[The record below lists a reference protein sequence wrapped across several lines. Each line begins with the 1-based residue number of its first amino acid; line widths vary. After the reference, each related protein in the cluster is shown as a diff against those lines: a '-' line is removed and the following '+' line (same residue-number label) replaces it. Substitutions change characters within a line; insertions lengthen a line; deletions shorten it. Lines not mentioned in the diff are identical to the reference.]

1 MVHLSLQALA
11 VALCALL
18 VIPPPA
24 RALDAA
30 IQIRVLVGE
39 GGINNI
45 NQNVAAEPVIE
56 VVDATG
62 KPVAKAAV
70 TLRSPASGP
79 SVTFFGASRVATMT
93 TDEQGRVRVSGM
105 LPNTIEGTFQID
117 VEAEY
122 NSSTATA
129 TITQSNAVAPGDV
142 RPKRQGIGWRV
153 IAAISAGAAVGIVA
167 AALRSGA
174 EPQGTPTAISIGS
187 VSVSGPR

>member
-18 VIPPPA
+18 VIPPPGLA
-24 RALDAA
+24 QDAA
-30 IQIRVLVGE
+30 IQIRVLSGE

-45 NQNVAAEPVIE
+45 NQNVAAEPIIE

-93 TDEQGRVRVSGM
+93 TDDQGRVRVSGM

-122 NSSTATA
+122 NNSTATA
-129 TITQSNAVAPGDV
+129 AITQSNAVAPGDV

-153 IAAISAGAAVGIVA
+153 IAAISAAATVGIVA
-167 AALRSGA
+167 AALRGGTDSQ
-174 EPQGTPTAISIGS
+174 PTPTAISIGS
-187 VSVSGPR
+187 VSVTGPR

>member
-18 VIPPPA
+18 VIPPPV

-30 IQIRVLVGE
+30 IQIRVLAGE

-62 KPVAKAAV
+62 KPVPKAAV

-122 NSSTATA
+122 NNSTATA
-129 TITQSNAVAPGDV
+129 AITQSNAVAPGDV

-153 IAAISAGAAVGIVA
+153 IAAISAAATVGIVA
-167 AALRSGA
+167 AALRGGSD
-174 EPQGTPTAISIGS
+174 PQVTPTAISVGS
-187 VSVSGPR
+187 VSVTGPR

>member
-30 IQIRVLVGE
+30 IQIRVLAGE

-93 TDEQGRVRVSGM
+93 TDDQGRVRVSGM

-129 TITQSNAVAPGDV
+129 SITQSNAVAPGDV

-167 AALRSGA
+167 AALRSGSD
-174 EPQGTPTAISIGS
+174 PQVTPTAISIGS
-187 VSVSGPR
+187 VSVTGPR

>member
-45 NQNVAAEPVIE
+45 NQNVASEPVIE

-174 EPQGTPTAISIGS
+174 DPQVTPTAISIGS

>member
-18 VIPPPA
+18 VIPTPA
-24 RALDAA
+24 RAQDAA
-30 IQIRVLVGE
+30 IQIRVLAGE

-56 VVDATG
+56 VLDSTG

-93 TDEQGRVRVSGM
+93 TDDQGRVRVSGM

-122 NSSTATA
+122 NNSTATA
-129 TITQSNAVAPGDV
+129 AITQSNAVAPGDV

-153 IAAISAGAAVGIVA
+153 IAAISAAATVGIVA
-167 AALRSGA
+167 AALRGGTDSQ
-174 EPQGTPTAISIGS
+174 PTPTAISIGS
-187 VSVSGPR
+187 VSVTGPR

>member
-1 MVHLSLQALA
+1 
-11 VALCALL
+11 

-30 IQIRVLVGE
+30 IQIRVLAGE

-56 VVDATG
+56 VVDADG

-93 TDEQGRVRVSGM
+93 TDDQGRVRVSGM

-129 TITQSNAVAPGDV
+129 SITQSNAVAPGDV
-142 RPKRQGIGWRV
+142 RQKRQGIGWRV

-167 AALRSGA
+167 AALRSGTDTQ
-174 EPQGTPTAISIGS
+174 PTPTAISIGS

>member
-24 RALDAA
+24 RGLDTA
-30 IQIRVLVGE
+30 IQIRVLAGE

-56 VVDATG
+56 VVDSTG

-93 TDEQGRVRVSGM
+93 TDDQGRVRVSGM

-122 NSSTATA
+122 NNSTATA
-129 TITQSNAVAPGDV
+129 AITQSNAVAPGDV

-167 AALRSGA
+167 AALRGGTDSQ
-174 EPQGTPTAISIGS
+174 PTPTAISIGS
-187 VSVSGPR
+187 VTVSGPR

>member
-24 RALDAA
+24 HALDAA
-30 IQIRVLVGE
+30 IQIRVLAGE

-45 NQNVAAEPVIE
+45 NQNVASEPVIE
-56 VVDATG
+56 VVDAEG

-142 RPKRQGIGWRV
+142 RQKRQGIGWRV

-174 EPQGTPTAISIGS
+174 DPQVTPTAISIGS
-187 VSVSGPR
+187 VSVTGPR

>member
-24 RALDAA
+24 RATDAA
-30 IQIRVLVGE
+30 IQIRVLAGE

-93 TDEQGRVRVSGM
+93 TDDQGRVRVSGM

-122 NSSTATA
+122 DSSTATA

-174 EPQGTPTAISIGS
+174 DPQATPTAISIGS

>member
-18 VIPPPA
+18 MIPPPA

-30 IQIRVLVGE
+30 IQIRVLAGE

-93 TDEQGRVRVSGM
+93 TDDQGRVRVSGM

-167 AALRSGA
+167 AALRGGA
-174 EPQGTPTAISIGS
+174 DTQPTPTAISIGS
-187 VSVSGPR
+187 VSVTGPR

>member
-1 MVHLSLQALA
+1 MVHRSLQALA

-18 VIPPPA
+18 AIPPSA
-24 RALDAA
+24 QAQDA
-30 IQIRVLVGE
+30 IQIRVLAGE

-45 NQNVAAEPVIE
+45 NQNVAAEPVVE

-70 TLRSPASGP
+70 TFRSPASGP

-93 TDEQGRVRVSGM
+93 TDDQGRVRVSGM

-122 NSSTATA
+122 NNSAATA
-129 TITQSNAVAPGDV
+129 AITQSNAVAPGDV

-167 AALRSGA
+167 AALRDGTDSQ
-174 EPQGTPTAISIGS
+174 PTPTAISIGS

>member
-18 VIPPPA
+18 VIPPPGLA
-24 RALDAA
+24 QDAA
-30 IQIRVLVGE
+30 IQIRVLSGE

-45 NQNVAAEPVIE
+45 NQNVAAEPIIE
-56 VVDATG
+56 VVDSTG

-93 TDEQGRVRVSGM
+93 TDDQGRVRVSGM
-105 LPNTIEGTFQID
+105 LPNTIEGAFQID

-122 NSSTATA
+122 NNSTATA
-129 TITQSNAVAPGDV
+129 AITQSNAVAPGDV
-142 RPKRQGIGWRV
+142 RQKRQGIGWRV
-153 IAAISAGAAVGIVA
+153 IAAISAAATVGIVA
-167 AALRSGA
+167 AALRGGTDSQ
-174 EPQGTPTAISIGS
+174 PTPTAISIGS
-187 VSVSGPR
+187 VSVTGPR

>member
-1 MVHLSLQALA
+1 MVHLYLQVLA
-11 VALCALL
+11 VALSALL
-18 VIPPPA
+18 VIPPQA
-24 RALDAA
+24 RAQGAA
-30 IQIRVLVGE
+30 IQIRVLAGE

-45 NQNVAAEPVIE
+45 NKNVASEPIIE

-93 TDEQGRVRVSGM
+93 TDDQGRVRVSGM

-122 NSSTATA
+122 NNTSAVA

-153 IAAISAGAAVGIVA
+153 IAAISAAATVGIVS
-167 AALRSGA
+167 AALRSGEDPA
-174 EPQGTPTAISIGS
+174 ATPTAISIGS

>member
-24 RALDAA
+24 SALDAA
-30 IQIRVLVGE
+30 IQIRVLAGE

-62 KPVAKAAV
+62 KPVAKAAI

-122 NSSTATA
+122 NNSTATA

-167 AALRSGA
+167 AALRSGGD
-174 EPQGTPTAISIGS
+174 PQVTPTAISVGS

>member
-18 VIPPPA
+18 VIPSPA

-45 NQNVAAEPVIE
+45 NQNVASEPVIE

-174 EPQGTPTAISIGS
+174 DPQVTPTAISIGS
-187 VSVSGPR
+187 VSVTGPR

>member
-45 NQNVAAEPVIE
+45 NQNVASEPVIE

-167 AALRSGA
+167 AALRGGTDTQ
-174 EPQGTPTAISIGS
+174 PTPTAISIGS
-187 VSVSGPR
+187 VSVTGPR

>member
-18 VIPPPA
+18 VIPPPV
-24 RALDAA
+24 RAQDAA

-93 TDEQGRVRVSGM
+93 TDDQGRVRVSGM

-122 NSSTATA
+122 NNSMATA
-129 TITQSNAVAPGDV
+129 AITQSNAVAPGDV
-142 RPKRQGIGWRV
+142 RPKRRGIGWRV
-153 IAAISAGAAVGIVA
+153 IAAISAGATVGIVA
-167 AALRSGA
+167 AALRGGTASQ
-174 EPQGTPTAISIGS
+174 PTPTAISIGS
-187 VSVSGPR
+187 VTVSGPR

>member
-1 MVHLSLQALA
+1 MVHLFLQALA

-18 VIPPPA
+18 VIPPPV
-24 RALDAA
+24 RAQDAA

-93 TDEQGRVRVSGM
+93 TDDQGRVRVSGM
-105 LPNTIEGTFQID
+105 LPNTIVGTFQID
-117 VEAEY
+117 VQAEY
-122 NSSTATA
+122 NNSMATA
-129 TITQSNAVAPGDV
+129 AITQSNAVAPGDV

-153 IAAISAGAAVGIVA
+153 IAAISAAATVGIVA
-167 AALRSGA
+167 AALRGGTDSQ
-174 EPQGTPTAISIGS
+174 PTPTAISIGS
-187 VSVSGPR
+187 VSVTGPR

>member
-1 MVHLSLQALA
+1 MVYLFFQILA
-11 VALCALL
+11 VALSALL
-18 VIPPPA
+18 VVPPQA
-24 RALDAA
+24 RAQDAA
-30 IQIRVLVGE
+30 IQIRVLAGE

-45 NQNVAAEPVIE
+45 NRNVAAEPIIE

-79 SVTFFGASRVATMT
+79 SVTFFGASRVATVT
-93 TDEQGRVRVSGM
+93 TDDQGRVRVTGV
-105 LPNTIEGTFQID
+105 LPNTVEGTFQID

-122 NSSTATA
+122 NNSTATA

-153 IAAISAGAAVGIVA
+153 IAAISAAATVGIVA
-167 AALRSGA
+167 AALRGGGDP
-174 EPQGTPTAISIGS
+174 EVTPTVISVGS

>member
-24 RALDAA
+24 SALDAA
-30 IQIRVLVGE
+30 IQIRVLAGE

-45 NQNVAAEPVIE
+45 NQNVAAEPIIE

-79 SVTFFGASRVATMT
+79 SVTFFGASRVATVT
-93 TDEQGRVRVSGM
+93 TDDQGRVRVSGM

-174 EPQGTPTAISIGS
+174 DPQVTPTAISIGS

>member
-18 VIPPPA
+18 VTPPPA
-24 RALDAA
+24 HALDAA
-30 IQIRVLVGE
+30 IQIRVLAGE

-93 TDEQGRVRVSGM
+93 TDDQGRVRVSGM

-167 AALRSGA
+167 AALRSGSD
-174 EPQGTPTAISIGS
+174 PQVTPTAISIGS

>member
-45 NQNVAAEPVIE
+45 NQNVASEPVIE

-174 EPQGTPTAISIGS
+174 DPQVTPTAISIGS
-187 VSVSGPR
+187 VSVTGPR

>member
-167 AALRSGA
+167 AALRSGSD
-174 EPQGTPTAISIGS
+174 PQVTPTAISIGS

>member
-45 NQNVAAEPVIE
+45 NQNVASEPVIE
-56 VVDATG
+56 VVDAEG

-105 LPNTIEGTFQID
+105 LPNTIEGPFQID

-174 EPQGTPTAISIGS
+174 DPQVTPTAISIGS

>member
-93 TDEQGRVRVSGM
+93 TDDQGRVRVSGM

-174 EPQGTPTAISIGS
+174 DPQVTPTAISIGS

>member
-30 IQIRVLVGE
+30 IQIRVLAGE

-45 NQNVAAEPVIE
+45 NQNVATEPVIE

-93 TDEQGRVRVSGM
+93 TDDQGRVRVSGM

-167 AALRSGA
+167 AALRSGSD
-174 EPQGTPTAISIGS
+174 PQATPTAISIGS
-187 VSVSGPR
+187 VSVTGPR